1 MRNCCYPYM
10 PYMCMYDDDEDLE
23 KMYPEMYYKLY
34 PMVKMHCDRIE
45 RKCGWME
52 SPTDKDLK
60 EACEDMYENIKDYL
74 EEMDEDDKDD
84 HDDDNCYSR
93 QYSYDRR
100 RPINDFLR
108 ILLIRE
114 LAGRRRRRRRRR
126 PMPYYGYWY

>member
-1 MRNCCYPYM
+1 
-10 PYMCMYDDDEDLE
+10 
-23 KMYPEMYYKLY
+23 
-34 PMVKMHCDRIE
+34 
-45 RKCGWME
+45 
-52 SPTDKDLK
+52 
-60 EACEDMYENIKDYL
+60 
-74 EEMDEDDKDD
+74 MDEDDKDD

-93 QYSYDRR
+93 QYSYDRI